1 MLDVNEGHRGRDIMS
16 VESAGRP
23 SEAKVVFYNDPRVR
37 SLFFQLILLAL
48 IVALFWF
55 AYDNT
60 VTNLKKRNI
69 AQGFGFWNV
78 EAGFDISQTLISY
91 SAASSYGRAF
101 WVGLLNTLLVSFV
114 SIVLATILGV
124 VIGILRLSKNWLI
137 AKLATVYVEIFRN
150 IPLLLILY
158 FWYRGVLG
166 LLPEPRDSIKLPGS
180 IILNTRGLMMP
191 RPVLADAFI
200 YPLVVFV
207 LMTIASIALVW
218 WAGRVQE
225 RTGIRPKTGWLIAGL
240 MVLVPSIVFIVSG
253 APLSFDVPVQGRFN
267 ASGGMTLAPEF
278 VSMVVGLTTYTA
290 AFIAENVRA
299 GILAISKGQ
308 TEAAQSLGLS
318 HAQTVRLVI
327 MPQALRV
334 IVPLL
339 NSEYLSLTKNSSL
352 GVSIGYPDL
361 VSVFTGTVLNQT
373 GQAVEMVSVT
383 MLVYLT
389 LSLLTSAFMN
399 WFNRRV
405 ALVER

>member
-1 MLDVNEGHRGRDIMS
+1 MS
-16 VESAGRP
+16 VGVEGRP
-23 SEAKVVFYNDPRVR
+23 SDSKVVFYNDPRIR
-37 SLFFQLILLAL
+37 SLFFQLLLLAA

-60 VTNLKKRNI
+60 VANLKKRNI
-69 AQGFGFWNV
+69 AQGFAFWDV

-101 WVGLLNTLLVSFV
+101 WVGLLNTMLVSLV
-114 SIVLATILGV
+114 SIFFATILGV
-124 VIGILRLSKNWLI
+124 IIGILRLSKNWLV
-137 AKLATVYVEIFRN
+137 AKLAMVYVEIFRN
-150 IPLLLILY
+150 VPLLLILY

-166 LLPEPRDSIKLPGS
+166 LLPEPRESIKLPAD
-180 IILNTRGLMMP
+180 ILLNTRGLLMP
-191 RPVLADAFI
+191 KPIFADAFI
-200 YPLVVFV
+200 YPLIAFV
-207 LMTIASIALVW
+207 STVILGAVLFW
-218 WAGRVQE
+218 WARRVQA
-225 RTGIRPKTGWLIAGL
+225 RTGKRPNAGL
-240 MVLVPSIVFIVSG
+240 FSIGMVIGLPLIVFFLSG
-253 APLSFDVPVQGRFN
+253 SPLSFDIPVQGRFN
-267 ASGGMTLAPEF
+267 ASGGMTLPPEF
-278 VSMVVGLTTYTA
+278 VSMVIGLTTYTA

-299 GILAISKGQ
+299 GIVAISKGQ
-308 TEAAQSLGLS
+308 TEAAQALGLS
-318 HAQTVRLVI
+318 HGQTIRLVI

-334 IVPLL
+334 IIPLL

-361 VSVFTGTVLNQT
+361 VNVFTGTVLNQT

>member
-1 MLDVNEGHRGRDIMS
+1 MS
-16 VESAGRP
+16 VGVEGRP
-23 SEAKVVFYNDPRVR
+23 SDSKVVFYNDPRIR
-37 SLFFQLILLAL
+37 SLFFQFLLLAA

-60 VTNLKKRNI
+60 VANLKKRNI
-69 AQGFGFWNV
+69 AQGFAFWDV

-101 WVGLLNTLLVSFV
+101 WVGLLNTMLVSLV
-114 SIVLATILGV
+114 SIFFATLLGV
-124 VIGILRLSKNWLI
+124 FIGILRLSKNWLV
-137 AKLATVYVEIFRN
+137 ANLAMVYVEIFRN
-150 IPLLLILY
+150 VPLLLILY

-166 LLPEPRDSIKLPGS
+166 LLPEPRDSIKLPAD
-180 IILNTRGLMMP
+180 ILLNTRGLLMP
-191 RPVLADAFI
+191 RPIFADAFL
-200 YPLVVFV
+200 YPLIAFV
-207 LMTIASIALVW
+207 STVILGAVLFW
-218 WAGRVQE
+218 WARRVQA
-225 RTGIRPKTGWLIAGL
+225 RTGQRPKAGL
-240 MVLVPSIVFIVSG
+240 FSTGMIIGLPLIVFFLSG
-253 APLSFDVPVQGRFN
+253 SPLSFDIPVQGRFN
-267 ASGGMTLAPEF
+267 ASGGMTLPPEF
-278 VSMVVGLTTYTA
+278 VSMVIGLTTYTA

-299 GILAISKGQ
+299 GIVAISKGQ
-308 TEAAQSLGLS
+308 TEAAQALGLS
-318 HAQTVRLVI
+318 HGQTIRLVI

-361 VSVFTGTVLNQT
+361 VNVFTGTVLNQT

>member
-1 MLDVNEGHRGRDIMS
+1 M
-16 VESAGRP
+16 
-23 SEAKVVFYNDPRVR
+23 VVT
-37 SLFFQLILLAL
+37 A
-48 IVALFWF
+48 
-55 AYDNT
+55 
-60 VTNLKKRNI
+60 
-69 AQGFGFWNV
+69 
-78 EAGFDISQTLISY
+78 
-91 SAASSYGRAF
+91 
-101 WVGLLNTLLVSFV
+101 
-114 SIVLATILGV
+114 
-124 VIGILRLSKNWLI
+124 IGI
-137 AKLATVYVEIFRN
+137 
-150 IPLLLILY
+150 IL
-158 FWYRGVLG
+158 
-166 LLPEPRDSIKLPGS
+166 
-180 IILNTRGLMMP
+180 
-191 RPVLADAFI
+191 
-200 YPLVVFV
+200 
-207 LMTIASIALVW
+207 
-218 WAGRVQE
+218 WAGRVQD
-225 RTGIRPKTGWLIAGL
+225 RTGIRPKVGWLTAGL
-240 MVLVPSIVFIVSG
+240 MIVVPAIVWIMAG
-253 APLSFDVPVQGRFN
+253 APLSFDIPVQGRFN

-278 VSMVVGLTTYTA
+278 VSLVTGLTTYTA

-308 TEAAQSLGLS
+308 TEASQSLGLS
-318 HAQTVRLVI
+318 HGQTIRLVI

>member
-1 MLDVNEGHRGRDIMS
+1 MS

-23 SEAKVVFYNDPRVR
+23 LEAKVVFYNDPRIR
-37 SLFFQLILLAL
+37 SLFFQLVLLAL

-60 VTNLKKRNI
+60 VANLKKRNI

-101 WVGLLNTLLVSFV
+101 WVGLLNTLLVSGV
-114 SIVLATILGV
+114 SIVLATLLGV
-124 VIGILRLSKNWLI
+124 MIGILRLSKNWLV

-150 IPLLLILY
+150 VPLLLILY

-166 LLPEPRDSIKLPGS
+166 LLPEPRDSIKLPGN

-191 RPVLADAFI
+191 MPVVSEAFI
-200 YPLVVFV
+200 YPLTVLV
-207 LMTIASIALVW
+207 LMVVTAIGIIL
-218 WAGRVQE
+218 WAGRVQD
-225 RTGIRPKTGWLIAGL
+225 RTGIRPKVGWLTAGL
-240 MVLVPSIVFIVSG
+240 IIVVPAIVFIMAG
-253 APLSFDVPVQGRFN
+253 APLSFDIPVQGRFN

-278 VSMVVGLTTYTA
+278 VSLVTGLTTYTA

-308 TEAAQSLGLS
+308 TEASQSLGLS
-318 HAQTVRLVI
+318 HGQTIRLVI

>member
-1 MLDVNEGHRGRDIMS
+1 MS
-16 VESAGRP
+16 VGVEGRP
-23 SEAKVVFYNDPRVR
+23 SDSKVVFYNDPRIR
-37 SLFFQLILLAL
+37 SLFFQLLLLAA

-60 VTNLKKRNI
+60 VANLKKRNI
-69 AQGFGFWNV
+69 AQGFAFWDV

-101 WVGLLNTLLVSFV
+101 WVGLLNTMLVSLV
-114 SIVLATILGV
+114 SIFFATILGV
-124 VIGILRLSKNWLI
+124 IIGILRLSKNWLV
-137 AKLATVYVEIFRN
+137 AKLAMVYVEIFRN
-150 IPLLLILY
+150 VPLLLILY

-166 LLPEPRDSIKLPGS
+166 LLPEPRESIKLPAD
-180 IILNTRGLMMP
+180 ILLNTRGLLMP
-191 RPVLADAFI
+191 KPIFAEAFI
-200 YPLVVFV
+200 YPLIAFV
-207 LMTIASIALVW
+207 STVILGAVLFW
-218 WAGRVQE
+218 WARRVQA
-225 RTGIRPKTGWLIAGL
+225 RTGKRPNAGL
-240 MVLVPSIVFIVSG
+240 FSIGMVIGVPLIVFFLSG
-253 APLSFDVPVQGRFN
+253 SPLSFDVPVQGRFN
-267 ASGGMTLAPEF
+267 ASGGMTLPPEF
-278 VSMVVGLTTYTA
+278 VSMVIGLTTYTA

-299 GILAISKGQ
+299 GIVAISKGQ
-308 TEAAQSLGLS
+308 TEAAQALGLS
-318 HAQTVRLVI
+318 HGQTIRLVI

-334 IVPLL
+334 IIPLL

-361 VSVFTGTVLNQT
+361 VNVFTGTVLNQT

>member
-1 MLDVNEGHRGRDIMS
+1 MS
-16 VESAGRP
+16 VGVEGRP
-23 SEAKVVFYNDPRVR
+23 SDSKVVFYNDPRIR
-37 SLFFQLILLAL
+37 SLFFQLLLLAA

-60 VTNLKKRNI
+60 VANLKKRNI
-69 AQGFGFWNV
+69 AQGFAFWDV

-101 WVGLLNTLLVSFV
+101 WVGLLNTMLVSLV
-114 SIVLATILGV
+114 SIFFATILGV
-124 VIGILRLSKNWLI
+124 IIGILRLSKNWLV
-137 AKLATVYVEIFRN
+137 AKLAMVYVEIFRN
-150 IPLLLILY
+150 VPLLLILY

-166 LLPEPRDSIKLPGS
+166 LLPEPRESIKLPAD
-180 IILNTRGLMMP
+180 ILLNTRGLLMP
-191 RPVLADAFI
+191 KPIFAEAFI
-200 YPLVVFV
+200 YPLIAFV
-207 LMTIASIALVW
+207 STVILGAVLFW
-218 WAGRVQE
+218 WARRVQA
-225 RTGIRPKTGWLIAGL
+225 RTGKRPNAGL
-240 MVLVPSIVFIVSG
+240 FSIGMVIGVPLIVFLLSG
-253 APLSFDVPVQGRFN
+253 SPLSFDIPVQGRFN
-267 ASGGMTLAPEF
+267 ASGGMTLPPEF
-278 VSMVVGLTTYTA
+278 VSMVIGLTTYTA

-299 GILAISKGQ
+299 GIVAISKGQ
-308 TEAAQSLGLS
+308 TEAAQALGLS
-318 HAQTVRLVI
+318 HGQTIRLVI

-334 IVPLL
+334 IIPLL

-361 VSVFTGTVLNQT
+361 VNVFTGTVLNQT

>member
-1 MLDVNEGHRGRDIMS
+1 MS
-16 VESAGRP
+16 VGVEGRP
-23 SEAKVVFYNDPRVR
+23 SDSKVVFYNDPRIR
-37 SLFFQLILLAL
+37 SLFFQLLLLGL

-60 VTNLKKRNI
+60 VTNLRKRNI
-69 AQGFGFWNV
+69 AQGFAFWDV

-101 WVGLLNTLLVSFV
+101 WVGLLNTMLVSLV
-114 SIVLATILGV
+114 SIFFATILGV
-124 VIGILRLSKNWLI
+124 IIGILRLSRNWLV
-137 AKLATVYVEIFRN
+137 AKLAMVYVEIFRN
-150 IPLLLILY
+150 VPLLLILY

-166 LLPEPRDSIKLPGS
+166 LLPEPRDSIKLPAD
-180 IILNTRGLMMP
+180 ILLNTRGLLMP
-191 RPVLADAFI
+191 KPVFADAFI
-200 YPLVVFV
+200 YPLIAFV
-207 LMTIASIALVW
+207 NTVILGAVLIW
-218 WAGRVQE
+218 WARRVQA
-225 RTGIRPKTGWLIAGL
+225 RTGNRPNAGL
-240 MVLVPSIVFIVSG
+240 FSTSMIIGLPLIVFFLSG
-253 APLSFDVPVQGRFN
+253 SPLSFDVPVQGRFN
-267 ASGGMTLAPEF
+267 ASGGMTLPPEF
-278 VSMVVGLTTYTA
+278 VSLVIGLTTYTA

-299 GILAISKGQ
+299 GIVAISKGQ
-308 TEAAQSLGLS
+308 TEAAQALGLS
-318 HAQTVRLVI
+318 HGQTIRLVI

-361 VSVFTGTVLNQT
+361 VNVFTGTVLNQT

>member
-1 MLDVNEGHRGRDIMS
+1 MTAMQDSSTG
-16 VESAGRP
+16 A
-23 SEAKVVFYNDPRVR
+23 AKVVFYNDPRVR
-37 SLFFQLILLAL
+37 SLFFQFLLLAA
-48 IVALFWF
+48 IFALFYF

-60 VTNLKKRNI
+60 VANLRKRNI

-101 WVGLLNTLLVSFV
+101 WVGLLNTLLVSAV
-114 SIVLATILGV
+114 SIVFATILGV
-124 VIGILRLSKNWLI
+124 VIGILRLSKNWLV
-137 AKLATVYVEIFRN
+137 ATLATVYVEIFRN
-150 IPLLLILY
+150 VPLLLVLY
-158 FWYRGVLG
+158 FWYRGVIG
-166 LLPEPRDSIKLPGS
+166 LLPEPKDSIHLPGQ
-180 IILNTRGLMMP
+180 ILLNTRGLLTP
-191 RPVLADAFI
+191 RPIFGEAIV
-200 YPLVVFV
+200 YPLAALLVSIIAGFV
-207 LMTIASIALVW
+207 IFW
-218 WAGRVQE
+218 WARRVQFQ
-225 RTGIRPKTGWLIAGL
+225 TGKRPKAGL
-240 MVLVPSIVFIVSG
+240 LTTAIILIVPSLLFILAGS
-253 APLSFDVPVQGRFN
+253 PLSFDVPVQGRFN
-267 ASGGMTLAPEF
+267 SSGGMTLLPEF

-308 TEAAQSLGLS
+308 TEAAQAVGLS
-318 HAQTVRLVI
+318 HGQTIRLVI

-339 NSEYLSLTKNSSL
+339 NSEYLSLIKNSSL

-361 VSVFTGTVLNQT
+361 VNVFTGTVLNQT

-383 MLVYLT
+383 MVVYLSI
-389 LSLLTSAFMN
+389 SLITSLFMN

>member
-1 MLDVNEGHRGRDIMS
+1 MS
-16 VESAGRP
+16 VGVEGRP
-23 SEAKVVFYNDPRVR
+23 SDSKVVFYNDPRIR
-37 SLFFQLILLAL
+37 SLFFQLLLLGL

-60 VTNLKKRNI
+60 VTNLRKRNI
-69 AQGFGFWNV
+69 AQGFAFWDV

-101 WVGLLNTLLVSFV
+101 WVGLLNTMLVSLV
-114 SIVLATILGV
+114 SIFFATILGV
-124 VIGILRLSKNWLI
+124 IIGILRLSRNWLV
-137 AKLATVYVEIFRN
+137 AKLAMVYVEIFRN
-150 IPLLLILY
+150 VPLLLILY

-166 LLPEPRDSIKLPGS
+166 LLPEPRDSIILPAD
-180 IILNTRGLMMP
+180 ILLNTRGLLMP
-191 RPVLADAFI
+191 KPVFADAFI
-200 YPLVVFV
+200 YPLIAFV
-207 LMTIASIALVW
+207 STVILGAVLIW
-218 WAGRVQE
+218 WARRVQA
-225 RTGIRPKTGWLIAGL
+225 RTGNRPNAGL
-240 MVLVPSIVFIVSG
+240 FSTSMIIGLPLIVFFLSG
-253 APLSFDVPVQGRFN
+253 SPLSFDVPVQGRFN
-267 ASGGMTLAPEF
+267 ASGGMTLPPEF
-278 VSMVVGLTTYTA
+278 VSLVIGLTTYTA

-299 GILAISKGQ
+299 GIVAISKGQ
-308 TEAAQSLGLS
+308 TEAAQALGLS
-318 HAQTVRLVI
+318 HGQTIRLVI

-361 VSVFTGTVLNQT
+361 VNVFTGTVLNQT

>member
-1 MLDVNEGHRGRDIMS
+1 MS
-16 VESAGRP
+16 VDIGGRP
-23 SEAKVVFYNDPRVR
+23 SEAKVVFYNDPRIR
-37 SLFFQLILLAL
+37 SLFFQLLLLGL

-60 VTNLKKRNI
+60 VANLRKRNI
-69 AQGFGFWNV
+69 AQGFAFWDV

-101 WVGLLNTLLVSFV
+101 WVGLLNTMLVSLV
-114 SIVLATILGV
+114 SIFFATILGV
-124 VIGILRLSKNWLI
+124 IIGILRLSRNWLV

-150 IPLLLILY
+150 VPLLLILY

-166 LLPEPRDSIKLPGS
+166 LLPEPRDSIKLPAD
-180 IILNTRGLMMP
+180 IFLNTRGLLMP
-191 RPVLADAFI
+191 KPVFAEAFV
-200 YPLVVFV
+200 YPLIAFV
-207 LMTIASIALVW
+207 STVILGAVLFW
-218 WAGRVQE
+218 WARRVQA
-225 RTGIRPKTGWLIAGL
+225 RTGQRPKAGL
-240 MVLVPSIVFIVSG
+240 FSTSMIIGLPLIVFFLSG
-253 APLSFDVPVQGRFN
+253 SPLSFDVPVQGRFN
-267 ASGGMTLAPEF
+267 ASGGMTLPPEF
-278 VSMVVGLTTYTA
+278 VSLVIGLTTYTA

-299 GILAISKGQ
+299 GIIAISKGQ
-308 TEAAQSLGLS
+308 TEAAQALGLS
-318 HAQTVRLVI
+318 HGQTIRLVI

-361 VSVFTGTVLNQT
+361 VNVFTGTVLNQT

>member
-1 MLDVNEGHRGRDIMS
+1 MS
-16 VESAGRP
+16 VGVEGRP
-23 SEAKVVFYNDPRVR
+23 SDSKVVFYNDPRIR
-37 SLFFQLILLAL
+37 SLFFQLLLLGL

-60 VTNLKKRNI
+60 VSNLRKRNI
-69 AQGFGFWNV
+69 AQGFAFWDV

-101 WVGLLNTLLVSFV
+101 WVGLLNTMLVSLV
-114 SIVLATILGV
+114 SIFFATILGV
-124 VIGILRLSKNWLI
+124 ILGILRLSRNWLV
-137 AKLATVYVEIFRN
+137 AKLAMVYVEIFRN
-150 IPLLLILY
+150 VPLLLILY

-166 LLPEPRDSIKLPGS
+166 LLPEPRESIKLPAD
-180 IILNTRGLMMP
+180 ILLNTRGLLMP
-191 RPVLADAFI
+191 KPIFGDAFI
-200 YPLVVFV
+200 YPLIAFV
-207 LMTIASIALVW
+207 STVILGAVLFW
-218 WAGRVQE
+218 WARRVQA
-225 RTGIRPKTGWLIAGL
+225 RTGNRPNAGL
-240 MVLVPSIVFIVSG
+240 FSTSMIIGLPLIVFFLSG
-253 APLSFDVPVQGRFN
+253 SPLSFDVPVQGRFN
-267 ASGGMTLAPEF
+267 ASGGMTLPPEF
-278 VSMVVGLTTYTA
+278 VSLVIGLTTYTA

-299 GILAISKGQ
+299 GIVAISKGQ
-308 TEAAQSLGLS
+308 TEASQALGLS
-318 HAQTVRLVI
+318 HGQTIRLVI

-361 VSVFTGTVLNQT
+361 VNVFTGTVLNQT

>member
-1 MLDVNEGHRGRDIMS
+1 MS
-16 VESAGRP
+16 VGVEGRP
-23 SEAKVVFYNDPRVR
+23 SDSKVVFYNDPRIR
-37 SLFFQLILLAL
+37 SLFFQVLLLGL

-60 VTNLKKRNI
+60 VTNLRKRNI
-69 AQGFGFWNV
+69 AQGFAFWDV

-91 SAASSYGRAF
+91 SAASTYGRAF
-101 WVGLLNTLLVSFV
+101 WVGLLNTMLVSLV
-114 SIVLATILGV
+114 SIFFATILGV
-124 VIGILRLSKNWLI
+124 IIGILRLSRNWLV
-137 AKLATVYVEIFRN
+137 AKLAMVYVEIFRN
-150 IPLLLILY
+150 VPLLLILY

-166 LLPEPRDSIKLPGS
+166 LLPEPRESIKLPAD
-180 IILNTRGLMMP
+180 ILLNTRGLLMP
-191 RPVLADAFI
+191 KPIFGDAFI
-200 YPLVVFV
+200 YPLIAFVSTVVLGAV
-207 LMTIASIALVW
+207 LFW
-218 WAGRVQE
+218 WARRVQA
-225 RTGIRPKTGWLIAGL
+225 RTGNRPNAGL
-240 MVLVPSIVFIVSG
+240 FSTSMIIGLPLIVFFLSG
-253 APLSFDVPVQGRFN
+253 SPLSFDVPVQGRFN
-267 ASGGMTLAPEF
+267 ASGGMTLPPEF
-278 VSMVVGLTTYTA
+278 VSLVIGLTTYTA

-299 GILAISKGQ
+299 GIVAISKGQ
-308 TEAAQSLGLS
+308 TEAAQALGLS
-318 HAQTVRLVI
+318 HGQTIRLVI

-361 VSVFTGTVLNQT
+361 VNVFTGTVLNQT

>member
-1 MLDVNEGHRGRDIMS
+1 MS
-16 VESAGRP
+16 VGVEGRP
-23 SEAKVVFYNDPRVR
+23 SDSKVVFYNDPRIR
-37 SLFFQLILLAL
+37 SLFFQLLLLAA

-60 VTNLKKRNI
+60 VANLKKRNI
-69 AQGFGFWNV
+69 AQGFAFWDV

-101 WVGLLNTLLVSFV
+101 WVGLLNTMLVSLV
-114 SIVLATILGV
+114 SIFFATILGV
-124 VIGILRLSKNWLI
+124 IIGILRLSKNWLV
-137 AKLATVYVEIFRN
+137 AKLAMVYVEIFRN
-150 IPLLLILY
+150 VPLLLILY

-166 LLPEPRDSIKLPGS
+166 LLPEPRESIKLPAD
-180 IILNTRGLMMP
+180 ILLNTRGLLMP
-191 RPVLADAFI
+191 KPIFAEAFI
-200 YPLVVFV
+200 YPIIAFV
-207 LMTIASIALVW
+207 STVILGAVLFW
-218 WAGRVQE
+218 WARRVQA
-225 RTGIRPKTGWLIAGL
+225 RTGKRPNAGL
-240 MVLVPSIVFIVSG
+240 FSIGMVIGVPLIVFFLSG
-253 APLSFDVPVQGRFN
+253 SPLSFDIPVQGRFN
-267 ASGGMTLAPEF
+267 ASGGMTLPPEF
-278 VSMVVGLTTYTA
+278 VSMVIGLTTYTA

-299 GILAISKGQ
+299 GIVAISKGQ
-308 TEAAQSLGLS
+308 TEAAQALGLS
-318 HAQTVRLVI
+318 HGQTIRLVI

-334 IVPLL
+334 IIPLL

-361 VSVFTGTVLNQT
+361 VNVFTGTVLNQT

>member
-1 MLDVNEGHRGRDIMS
+1 MS
-16 VESAGRP
+16 VGVEGRP
-23 SEAKVVFYNDPRVR
+23 SDSKVVFYNDPRIR
-37 SLFFQLILLAL
+37 SLFFQLLLLGL

-60 VTNLKKRNI
+60 VSNLRKRNI
-69 AQGFGFWNV
+69 AQGFAFWDV

-101 WVGLLNTLLVSFV
+101 WVGLLNTMLVSLV
-114 SIVLATILGV
+114 SIFFATILGV
-124 VIGILRLSKNWLI
+124 IIGILRLSRNWLV
-137 AKLATVYVEIFRN
+137 AKLAMVYVEIFRN
-150 IPLLLILY
+150 VPLLLILY

-166 LLPEPRDSIKLPGS
+166 LLPEPRDSIKLPAD
-180 IILNTRGLMMP
+180 ILLNTRGLLMP
-191 RPVLADAFI
+191 KPVFADAFI
-200 YPLVVFV
+200 YPLIAFV
-207 LMTIASIALVW
+207 STVILGAVLFW
-218 WAGRVQE
+218 WARRVQA
-225 RTGIRPKTGWLIAGL
+225 RTGNRPNAGL
-240 MVLVPSIVFIVSG
+240 FSTSMIIGLPLIVFFLSG
-253 APLSFDVPVQGRFN
+253 SPLSFDVPVQGRFN
-267 ASGGMTLAPEF
+267 ASGGMTLPPEF
-278 VSMVVGLTTYTA
+278 VSLVIGLTTYTA

-299 GILAISKGQ
+299 GIVAISKGQ
-308 TEAAQSLGLS
+308 TEAAQALGLS
-318 HAQTVRLVI
+318 HGQTIRLVI

-361 VSVFTGTVLNQT
+361 VNVFTGTVLNQT

-405 ALVER
+405 ALVERRDERSS

>member
-1 MLDVNEGHRGRDIMS
+1 MS
-16 VESAGRP
+16 VGVEGRP
-23 SEAKVVFYNDPRVR
+23 SDSKVVFYNDPRIR
-37 SLFFQLILLAL
+37 SLFFQLLLLGL

-60 VTNLKKRNI
+60 VSNLRKRNI
-69 AQGFGFWNV
+69 AQGFAFWDV

-91 SAASSYGRAF
+91 SASSSYGRAF
-101 WVGLLNTLLVSFV
+101 WVGLLNTMLVSLV
-114 SIVLATILGV
+114 SIFFATILGV
-124 VIGILRLSKNWLI
+124 IIGILRLSRNWLV
-137 AKLATVYVEIFRN
+137 AKLAMVYVEIFRN
-150 IPLLLILY
+150 VPLLLILY

-166 LLPEPRDSIKLPGS
+166 LLPEPRDSIKLPAD
-180 IILNTRGLMMP
+180 ILLNTRGLLMP
-191 RPVLADAFI
+191 KPVFADAFI
-200 YPLVVFV
+200 YPLIAFV
-207 LMTIASIALVW
+207 STVILGAVLFW
-218 WAGRVQE
+218 WARRVQA
-225 RTGIRPKTGWLIAGL
+225 RTGNRPKAGL
-240 MVLVPSIVFIVSG
+240 LSTGMIIGLPLIVFFISG
-253 APLSFDVPVQGRFN
+253 SPLSFDVPVQGRFN
-267 ASGGMTLAPEF
+267 ASGGMTLPPEF
-278 VSMVVGLTTYTA
+278 VSLVIGLTTYTA

-299 GILAISKGQ
+299 GIVAISKGQ
-308 TEAAQSLGLS
+308 TEAAQALGLS
-318 HAQTVRLVI
+318 HGQTIRLVI

-361 VSVFTGTVLNQT
+361 VNVFTGTVLNQT

>member
-1 MLDVNEGHRGRDIMS
+1 MS
-16 VESAGRP
+16 VGVEGRP
-23 SEAKVVFYNDPRVR
+23 SDSKVVFYNDPRIR
-37 SLFFQLILLAL
+37 SLFFQLLLLAA

-60 VTNLKKRNI
+60 VANLKKRNI
-69 AQGFGFWNV
+69 AQGFAFWDV

-101 WVGLLNTLLVSFV
+101 WVGLLNTMLVSLV
-114 SIVLATILGV
+114 SIFFATILGV
-124 VIGILRLSKNWLI
+124 IIGILRLSKNWLV
-137 AKLATVYVEIFRN
+137 AKLAMVYVEIFRN
-150 IPLLLILY
+150 VPLLLILY

-166 LLPEPRDSIKLPGS
+166 LLPEPRESIKLPAD
-180 IILNTRGLMMP
+180 ILLNTRGLLMP
-191 RPVLADAFI
+191 KPIFAEAFI
-200 YPLVVFV
+200 FPLIAFV
-207 LMTIASIALVW
+207 STVILGAVLFW
-218 WAGRVQE
+218 WARRVQA
-225 RTGIRPKTGWLIAGL
+225 RTGKRPNAGL
-240 MVLVPSIVFIVSG
+240 FSIGMVIGVPLIVFFLSG
-253 APLSFDVPVQGRFN
+253 SPLSFDVPVQGRFN
-267 ASGGMTLAPEF
+267 ASGGMTLPPEF
-278 VSMVVGLTTYTA
+278 VSMVIGLTTYTA

-299 GILAISKGQ
+299 GIVAISKGQ
-308 TEAAQSLGLS
+308 TEAAQALGLS
-318 HAQTVRLVI
+318 HGQTIRLVI

-334 IVPLL
+334 IIPLL

-361 VSVFTGTVLNQT
+361 VNVFTGTVLNQT

>member
-1 MLDVNEGHRGRDIMS
+1 MS
-16 VESAGRP
+16 VGVEGRP
-23 SEAKVVFYNDPRVR
+23 SDSKVVFYNDPRIR
-37 SLFFQLILLAL
+37 SLFFQFLLLAA

-60 VTNLKKRNI
+60 VANLKKRNI
-69 AQGFGFWNV
+69 AQGFAFWDV

-101 WVGLLNTLLVSFV
+101 WVGLLNTMLVSLV
-114 SIVLATILGV
+114 SIFFATILGV
-124 VIGILRLSKNWLI
+124 IVGILRLSKNWLV
-137 AKLATVYVEIFRN
+137 ANLAMVYVEIFRN

-166 LLPEPRDSIKLPGS
+166 LLPEPRESIKLPAD
-180 IILNTRGLMMP
+180 ILLNTRGLLMP
-191 RPVLADAFI
+191 KPIFGEAFLYPMIAFVSTVILGAVLF
-200 YPLVVFV
+200 
-207 LMTIASIALVW
+207 W
-218 WAGRVQE
+218 WARRVQA
-225 RTGIRPKTGWLIAGL
+225 RTGQRPKAGL
-240 MVLVPSIVFIVSG
+240 FSISMIIGVPLIVFFLSG
-253 APLSFDVPVQGRFN
+253 SPLSFDIPVQGRFN
-267 ASGGMTLAPEF
+267 ASGGMTLPPEF
-278 VSMVVGLTTYTA
+278 VSMVIGLTTYTA

-299 GILAISKGQ
+299 GIVAISKGQ
-308 TEAAQSLGLS
+308 TEAAQALGLS
-318 HAQTVRLVI
+318 HGQTIRLVI

-361 VSVFTGTVLNQT
+361 VNVFTGTVLNQT

>member
-1 MLDVNEGHRGRDIMS
+1 MS
-16 VESAGRP
+16 VGVEGRP
-23 SEAKVVFYNDPRVR
+23 SDSKVVFYNDPRIR
-37 SLFFQLILLAL
+37 SLFFQLLLLGL

-60 VTNLKKRNI
+60 VTNLRKRNI
-69 AQGFGFWNV
+69 AQGFAFWDV

-101 WVGLLNTLLVSFV
+101 WVGLLNTMLVSLV
-114 SIVLATILGV
+114 SIFFATILGV
-124 VIGILRLSKNWLI
+124 IIGILRLSRNWLV
-137 AKLATVYVEIFRN
+137 AKLAMVYVEIFRN
-150 IPLLLILY
+150 VPLLLILY

-166 LLPEPRDSIKLPGS
+166 LLPEPRDSIKLPAD
-180 IILNTRGLMMP
+180 ILLNTRGLLMP
-191 RPVLADAFI
+191 KPVFADAFI
-200 YPLVVFV
+200 YPLIAFV
-207 LMTIASIALVW
+207 STVILGAVLFW
-218 WAGRVQE
+218 WARRVQA
-225 RTGIRPKTGWLIAGL
+225 RTGNRPNAGL
-240 MVLVPSIVFIVSG
+240 FSTSMIIGLPLIVFFLSG
-253 APLSFDVPVQGRFN
+253 SPLSFDVPVQGRFN
-267 ASGGMTLAPEF
+267 ASGGMTLPPEF
-278 VSMVVGLTTYTA
+278 VSLVIGLTTYTA

-299 GILAISKGQ
+299 GIVAISKGQ
-308 TEAAQSLGLS
+308 TEAAQALGLS
-318 HAQTVRLVI
+318 HGQTIRLVI

-361 VSVFTGTVLNQT
+361 VNVFTGTVLNQT

>member
-1 MLDVNEGHRGRDIMS
+1 MS

-23 SEAKVVFYNDPRVR
+23 LEAKVVFYNDPRIR
-37 SLFFQLILLAL
+37 SLFFQLVLLAL

-60 VTNLKKRNI
+60 VANLKKRNI

-101 WVGLLNTLLVSFV
+101 WVGLLNTLLVSGV
-114 SIVLATILGV
+114 SIVLATLLGV
-124 VIGILRLSKNWLI
+124 MIGILRLSKNWLV
-137 AKLATVYVEIFRN
+137 AKLATIYVEIFRN
-150 IPLLLILY
+150 VPLLLILY

-166 LLPEPRDSIKLPGS
+166 LLPEPRDSIKLPGH

-191 RPVLADAFI
+191 MPVVSEAFI
-200 YPLVVFV
+200 YPLTALV
-207 LMTIASIALVW
+207 LMVVTAIGIIL
-218 WAGRVQE
+218 WAGRVQD
-225 RTGIRPKTGWLIAGL
+225 RTGIRPKVGWLTAGL
-240 MVLVPSIVFIVSG
+240 IIVVPAIVFIMAG
-253 APLSFDVPVQGRFN
+253 APLSFDIPVQGRFN

-278 VSMVVGLTTYTA
+278 VSLVTGLTTYTA

-308 TEAAQSLGLS
+308 TEASQSLGLS
-318 HAQTVRLVI
+318 HGQTIRLVI

>member
-1 MLDVNEGHRGRDIMS
+1 MS
-16 VESAGRP
+16 VGVEGRP
-23 SEAKVVFYNDPRVR
+23 SDSKVVFYNDPRIR
-37 SLFFQLILLAL
+37 SLFFQFLLLAA

-60 VTNLKKRNI
+60 VANLKKRNI
-69 AQGFGFWNV
+69 AQGFAFWDV

-101 WVGLLNTLLVSFV
+101 WVGLLNTMLVSLV
-114 SIVLATILGV
+114 SIFFATILGV
-124 VIGILRLSKNWLI
+124 IVGILRLSKNWLV
-137 AKLATVYVEIFRN
+137 ANLAMVYVEIFRN

-166 LLPEPRDSIKLPGS
+166 LLPEPRESIKLPAD
-180 IILNTRGLMMP
+180 ILLNTRGLLMP
-191 RPVLADAFI
+191 KPIFGEAFLYPMIAFVSTVILGAVLF
-200 YPLVVFV
+200 
-207 LMTIASIALVW
+207 W
-218 WAGRVQE
+218 WARRVQA
-225 RTGIRPKTGWLIAGL
+225 RTGRRPKAGL
-240 MVLVPSIVFIVSG
+240 FSISMIIGVPLIVFFLSG
-253 APLSFDVPVQGRFN
+253 SPLSFDIPVQGRFN
-267 ASGGMTLAPEF
+267 ASGGMTLPPEF
-278 VSMVVGLTTYTA
+278 VSMVIGLTTYTA

-299 GILAISKGQ
+299 GIVAISKGQ
-308 TEAAQSLGLS
+308 TEAAQALGLS
-318 HAQTVRLVI
+318 HGQTIRLVI

-361 VSVFTGTVLNQT
+361 VNVFTGTVLNQT